1 MHKGDPGEEVSVF
14 PELDADC
21 HRTELFRKIYP
32 HKARGRAA
40 GGGGDTDG
48 VKTQKDR
55 PLVCVRLCSTGQFF
69 DLLENCPVIVDKIC
83 PIS

>member
-32 HKARGRAA
+32 YKARGRAA
-40 GGGGDTDG
+40 GGGENPGR
-48 VKTQKDR
+48 VKW
-55 PLVCVRLCSTGQFF
+55 
-69 DLLENCPVIVDKIC
+69 
-83 PIS
+83 